1 MVDDLRALGWVA
13 LFGVGW
19 MGSTIELAKEC
30 CAELLESGAGIVT
43 VDCVAPSSFSI

>member
-19 MGSTIELAKEC
+19 MVL
-30 CAELLESGAGIVT
+30 GIV
-43 VDCVAPSSFSI
+43 VILIAAGVRRLKCR